1 MIYYVVSDVHG
12 FYTELRTALEEQG
25 FFKDTEPH
33 KLIICGDL
41 FDRGKEAVQLQDFV
55 LDLMGKDE
63 IILIRGNHEDLTEEL
78 IEHASRYYSDE
89 WTVILSHHAH
99 NGTVSTLEQL
109 TGIPISKA
117 IADTQ
122 AFVRKAKE
130 TPFIKTILPK
140 MVDYY
145 ETKKYVFVHGWIPT
159 TVDGKYYASW
169 RTANKHK
176 WDAARW
182 ENGIRLAVEKKVL
195 VPRKTIVCGHWSTS
209 FGHHKYGN
217 APAAY
222 TDGADFS
229 PFERDGI
236 IALDACTPISRKIN
250 CIILKDEPRS

>member
-1 MIYYVVSDVHG
+1 MKYYVVADVHG
-12 FYTELRTALEEQG
+12 FYTELRIALEELG
-25 FFKDTEPH
+25 FFTDSEPH

-41 FDRGKEAVQLQDFV
+41 FDRGNEAMQLQEFV
-55 LDLMGKDE
+55 LDLMGKE
-63 IILIRGNHEDLTEEL
+63 KIILIRGNHEDLAEEL
-78 IEHASRYYSDE
+78 IEHAPRYYSDE
-89 WTVILSHHAH
+89 WTVMLSHHSH

-109 TGIPISKA
+109 TGIPISTA
-117 IADTQ
+117 ITDTK
-122 AFVRKAKE
+122 AFVEKAKE

-159 TVDGKYYASW
+159 TVDGKYYSAW

-176 WDAARW
+176 WYAARW
-182 ENGIRLAVEKKVL
+182 ENGIRLAVENKVL

-217 APAAY
+217 APAMY

-229 PFERDGI
+229 PFVREGI
-236 IALDACTPISRKIN
+236 IALDACTALSRKIN
-250 CIILKDEPRS
+250 CIVIKDEPRS